1 MLYSRLDSGPALQ
14 ARARLIKCNV
24 PIRPNATQK
33 QLDASCTSDLLF
45 ICNALLFQIFSITIQ
60 NVDIR
65 GIDIYVA
72 EEMLVHEAVVRL
84 RVFAL
89 YAHVLVHVEGDDISK
104 GDFALFVRVDQI
116 LVNAL
121 GR

>member
-24 PIRPNATQK
+24 PIRPNAAQK
-33 QLDASCTSDLLF
+33 QFDASCTSDLLF

-65 GIDIYVA
+65 GIDVYVA
-72 EEMLVHEAVVRL
+72 EEMLVHEAVIRL

-104 GDFALFVRVDQI
+104 GDLALFVRVDQI